1 MSRSG
6 KAGGDIYPMRF
17 VKDDTTEGQYLQA
30 GTGDRTRG
38 ISFKDTRRSQYVD
51 SSGKLAISGEPFSF
65 YHMPGERCY
74 LELGGTVSLGQRLKS
89 DTDGK
94 GVAATSDKDQY
105 GAIADAAGVSG
116 DLIPVFVT
124 VFGEAGI

>member
-6 KAGGDIYPMRF
+6 QAAGDIYPCRF
-17 VKDDTTEGQYLQA
+17 VKDGSADGTYLQA
-30 GTGDRTRG
+30 GAGDRTRG

-51 SSGKLAISGEPFSF
+51 TSGKLAASGEPFSF
-65 YHMPGERCY
+65 YHQPGERCW
-74 LELGGTVSLGQRLKS
+74 LELGGTVALGDRIKS

-94 GVAATSDKDQY
+94 GVTAGTDKNQY

-116 DLIPVFVT
+116 ELIPVFVT